1 MKKIL
6 LRIAVIVSS
15 VYVVLEYAGVYL
27 QSKKD
32 LMIENPEKFDAMM
45 KAVHTGTYIKTVAA
59 WIAIAALACWIVYRI
74 ACIVGLRRKDSRP
87 A

>member
-1 MKKIL
+1 MKKVF

-15 VYVVLEYAGVYL
+15 ICVILEYTGGYL

-32 LMIENPEKFDAMM
+32 LMIDDSDKFDAMM
-45 KAVHTGTYIKTVAA
+45 NAVHAGTYIKTVAA
-59 WIAIAALACWIVYRI
+59 WIAIAALACWIAYGIV
-74 ACIVGLRRKDSRP
+74 CIVGLRRKDPRP